1 MTTVSS
7 IILIAASV
15 TTLEVQRPISRVV
28 QVTSQGP
35 QGPQGQG
42 FISND
47 KFNNTAI
54 GALTSGDIGKVL
66 EWDGALFTPTNE
78 LDTGLTITGGA
89 F

>member
-7 IILIAASV
+7 IILVAASV
-15 TTLEVQRPISRVV
+15 TTLEVRRSVSRVV

-35 QGPQGQG
+35 QGPG
-42 FISND
+42 FISQD

-66 EWDGALFTPTNE
+66 EWDGSLFTPTNE